1 MEKSLAEEFLDMG
14 EEWQGA
20 IEALLASNTPNPEP
34 LAALIRGSAS
44 VPSGVREVLAELL
57 DPQEP
62 EYLYFRLELKSTKT
76 PDQRRRLLEMEWKVA
91 VLYEKLR
98 GDGKSSKE
106 AIAAVREKFLC
117 EERMILRHVRKWD
130 DLEERFSKE
139 GKP

>member
-1 MEKSLAEEFLDMG
+1 MEKSLTEEFLEMG

-20 IEALLASNTPNPEP
+20 IEALIASGTPNPKP

-44 VPSGVREVLAELL
+44 IPSGVREMLAELL

-62 EYLYFRLELKSTKT
+62 EYLYFRLSLKSTKT
-76 PDQRRRLLEMEWKVA
+76 PEQRRRLLETEWKVA
-91 VLYEKLR
+91 TLYRKLR
-98 GDGKSSKE
+98 SDGKSYKE
-106 AIAAVREKFLC
+106 AIGAVREKFLC

-130 DLEERFSKE
+130 DLAERFSKE